1 MLPLNQIFLSQN
13 LKGNQWGTQSN
24 EWSAPGER
32 GTATTNRYV
41 SELSIA
47 LDTSQQLRNKPEN
60 KGRLHYQSDLLQ
72 HFHLSPSFRLAEFG
86 PSTCAVTKALIRA
99 YPEEVRWEIAP
110 SNFHIRAHT
119 GETIV
124 AVWKLLTCRLLLSL
138 WHKLLLTHQTWVW
151 SRQNYFHHPS
161 LERRQNLNWFIYVL
175 LAKLAMVLHF

>member
-1 MLPLNQIFLSQN
+1 MFSEVQVSAESLVRLDFTYTHTHIVMLEILFYEIVMLPLNQIFLSQN

-110 SNFHIRAHT
+110 SNFHFGFFS
-119 GETIV
+119 GETFD
-124 AVWKLLTCRLLLSL
+124 AHL
-138 WHKLLLTHQTWVW
+138 
-151 SRQNYFHHPS
+151 
-161 LERRQNLNWFIYVL
+161 
-175 LAKLAMVLHF
+175 